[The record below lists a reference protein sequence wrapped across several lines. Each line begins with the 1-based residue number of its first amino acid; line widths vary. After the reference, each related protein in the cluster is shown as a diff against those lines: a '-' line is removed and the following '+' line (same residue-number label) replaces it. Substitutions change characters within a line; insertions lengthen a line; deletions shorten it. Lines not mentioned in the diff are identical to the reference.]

1 MLAAAVASLVSTHAS
16 SSTTAS
22 RAVPFHSWN
31 SPPTQAALSSWDGE
45 EQTADVVGSI
55 GRQMHLLPGLLT
67 AEEMAALHAAAVRC
81 QAYDADEPDSVD
93 KAPTFQAHIFEGGE
107 PRLAELAALLA
118 PIIET
123 RLLPYVRAKFGCP
136 DACVA
141 DGLLRRYRA
150 EERTSL
156 ALHYDVE
163 ALATAILP
171 LSVQQGEEEGG
182 GEGSGNGRG
191 DGDPAAAAALGTTTT
206 YSGGLFVQGGPSRGC
221 RRYVRFPRQG
231 DVLVHQF
238 DLMHGVE
245 VGGGTRYAIA
255 LWFSDSPASRA
266 AGRAPWVLAAA
277 EAGNADAQFLMA
289 TFCAQGRFGTPL
301 DEAAATEWLERG
313 AAQGHAVSQLGLGRH
328 RLGQGDAVAA
338 AASFRA
344 AAEQRH
350 VEAEYS
356 LALFYLDGIG
366 VERSVAQARR
376 WFTAAASQGGEYGE
390 AASLELEEL
399 RSL

>member
-1 MLAAAVASLVSTHAS
+1 MLAAAVASLVSAHAS

-22 RAVPFHSWN
+22 RAVLFHSWN
-31 SPPTQAALSSWDGE
+31 SPPTQAALTGWEGD

-93 KAPTFQAHIFEGGE
+93 MAPTFQAHIFEAGE

-150 EERTSL
+150 GERTSL

-171 LSVQQGEEEGG
+171 LSVQQGEEKE
-182 GEGSGNGRG
+182 EG
-191 DGDPAAAAALGTTTT
+191 DGDGVEDSAAAAALSTTTT
-206 YSGGLFVQGGPSRGC
+206 YSGGLFVQGGPSRRC

-231 DVLVHQF
+231 DVL
-238 DLMHGVE
+238 
-245 VGGGTRYAIA
+245 TRTSRGLRTVRTGCACQP
-255 LWFSDSPASRA
+255 PACCTYRRLRA
-266 AGRAPWVLAAA
+266 APIRWGY
-277 EAGNADAQFLMA
+277 
-289 TFCAQGRFGTPL
+289 CA
-301 DEAAATEWLERG
+301 
-313 AAQGHAVSQLGLGRH
+313 H
-328 RLGQGDAVAA
+328 
-338 AASFRA
+338 
-344 AAEQRH
+344 
-350 VEAEYS
+350 
-356 LALFYLDGIG
+356 
-366 VERSVAQARR
+366 
-376 WFTAAASQGGEYGE
+376 
-390 AASLELEEL
+390 L
-399 RSL
+399 RSLLMWPSG

>member
-1 MLAAAVASLVSTHAS
+1 MWRTAISGARRAAGADHRDT
-16 SSTTAS
+16 
-22 RAVPFHSWN
+22 P
-31 SPPTQAALSSWDGE
+31 AA
-45 EQTADVVGSI
+45 I
-55 GRQMHLLPGLLT
+55 RPRQVRLPRR
-67 AEEMAALHAAAVRC
+67 VRR
-81 QAYDADEPDSVD
+81 E
-93 KAPTFQAHIFEGGE
+93 
-107 PRLAELAALLA
+107 RLAPAF
-118 PIIET
+118 T
-123 RLLPYVRAKFGCP
+123 TG
-136 DACVA
+136 
-141 DGLLRRYRA
+141 
-150 EERTSL
+150 ERTSL

-182 GEGSGNGRG
+182 GEGSGSGRG
-191 DGDPAAAAALGTTTT
+191 DGDPAAAAATTT

-266 AGRAPWVLAAA
+266 ARRAPWVLAAA

-399 RSL
+399 RSS